1 MKPRRLHI
9 VFTTA
14 LLGVFLWLSV
24 NLREQYQ
31 ISLEAPLTIDG
42 IPEGMAIRTSV
53 PASLQLRFRGD
64 GWRLATLLIGS
75 VPHLHV
81 PLSSLAPDDPTI
93 SINDVLDRISLARGV
108 QLIDINPD
116 TVSVML
122 DRKGDKTVAVIPDVT
137 LSFRDGYGQVGPV
150 IVSPES
156 ITVSGAISGS
166 RTDHRHGTPRQCGLM
181 TSRIPIEEDVRIAES
196 ADHPLEFSPASVK
209 IRVNI
214 QPFAERVFSGLPV
227 EIRALPPNRDVIFI
241 PPKVEIVARGGIRQ
255 LASVLPVDFQ
265 VSVDYASILKDTT
278 GYIDPTVTPPSGM
291 QVVAQRPERLQYI
304 VRKRL

>member
-1 MKPRRLHI
+1 MKPRRIHI

-42 IPEGMAIRTSV
+42 IPEGMAIRTFV

-81 PLSSLAPDDPTI
+81 PLSSLAPDNPTI

-116 TVSVML
+116 TVSVIL
-122 DRKGDKTVAVIPDVT
+122 DRKGDKPVAVIPDVS

-156 ITVSGAISGS
+156 ITVYGAISVLGQIS
-166 RTDHRHGTPRQCGLM
+166 SWQTVAVRFDDLKN
-181 TSRIPIEEDVRIAES
+181 PIEEDVGIAES

-209 IRVNI
+209 IRVNV
-214 QPFAERVFSGLPV
+214 QPFAEKVFSGLPV

-265 VSVDYASILKDTT
+265 VSVDYASILNDTT
-278 GYIDPTVTPPSGM
+278 GFIDPRVTPPSGV